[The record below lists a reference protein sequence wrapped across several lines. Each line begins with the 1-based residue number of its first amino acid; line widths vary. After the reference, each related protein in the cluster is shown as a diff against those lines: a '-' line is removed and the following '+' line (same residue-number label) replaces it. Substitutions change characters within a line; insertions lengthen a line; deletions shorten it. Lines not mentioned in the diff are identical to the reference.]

1 MFGGKGMGGGTGSG
15 GSMLRNVGRAVS
27 AARTGVPA
35 EPISSS
41 SSSRPNTNTHTHK
54 PISPNYLSL
63 SSTSPPHNN
72 IPTSATS
79 GVPTTRSP
87 FSQSQSQ
94 SQCDEF
100 EWVSVDG
107 SKGERV
113 RPHGHGHG
121 NGYFDDYILGPVP
134 SKDEVQN
141 AVSAIQQVF
150 EPASYPNLVRD
161 KFASD
166 LEKDVAYQVMSPTG
180 SELDWVEPS
189 FHLCNSRV
197 LQPHGSDRVYDAFH
211 MLQTEPSVQRMVISL
226 SSDKA
231 VWDAVLNNE
240 VVRELK
246 ESYFAVENNEPQSPD
261 ESSEGSNEATS
272 VLSWIFYSTKA
283 KVMEVFEKITKLVNE
298 LFPST
303 ENEKTSAGA
312 TDPFQE
318 KLKTSFLLSVVVLLI
333 VAVTRAHKA

>member
-1 MFGGKGMGGGTGSG
+1 
-15 GSMLRNVGRAVS
+15 MLRNVGRAVS

-35 EPISSS
+35 SSAEPISSS
-41 SSSRPNTNTHTHK
+41 SSSRPNTHTHTHK

-94 SQCDEF
+94 SDEF
-100 EWVSVDG
+100 EWVSVDV

-113 RPHGHGHG
+113 RPHGHG
-121 NGYFDDYILGPVP
+121 NGCFDDYILGPVP

-141 AVSAIQQVF
+141 TVSAIQQVF
-150 EPASYPNLVRD
+150 EPPSYSNLVRD

-166 LEKDVAYQVMSPTG
+166 LEKDVADQVTSPTG

-197 LQPHGSDRVYDAFH
+197 LQPHGSNKVYDAFH

-240 VVRELK
+240 VVREFK

-261 ESSEGSNEATS
+261 ESSKGSSEATS
-272 VLSWIFYSTKA
+272 VLSWIFDNTKA

-303 ENEKTSAGA
+303 ENEKTTAGA
-312 TDPFQE
+312 SDPFQE

-333 VAVTRAHKA
+333 VVVTRAHKA